1 MGPLVDIFGNQE
13 PSLPTATLGMPAV
26 ERPSKILT
34 GQRQSS
40 VVDFTDEEGTSVF
53 RIKYSRRNL
62 WRPYMLELRQLHQ
75 SKTTLL
81 AKICRERVTLHTGQQ
96 MGSLDL
102 IKRDSPH
109 VSQCAFPPM
118 KAFH

>member
-81 AKICRERVTLHTGQQ
+81 AKICRERVKLHTGQQ
-96 MGSLDL
+96 MGSLDF

-118 KAFH
+118 RVFH